1 MIMFELCL
9 QNWSKI
15 LTLKRKCA
23 MLAYYTAM
31 LALLFALLWINL

>member
-1 MIMFELCL
+1 MIMFELYL

-23 MLAYYTAM
+23 MLADYTAT
-31 LALLFALLWINL
+31 LAQLFALL